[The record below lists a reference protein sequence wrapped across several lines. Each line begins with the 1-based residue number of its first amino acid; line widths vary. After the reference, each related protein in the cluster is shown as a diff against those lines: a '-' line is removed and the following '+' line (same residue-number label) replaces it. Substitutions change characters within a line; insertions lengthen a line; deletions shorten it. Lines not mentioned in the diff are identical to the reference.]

1 MANREATRA
10 HTCEGHEMP
19 RGNRV
24 GEKGSLFGQLKQNLK
39 STQTKA
45 KLKTSHQKYMENQ
58 GKATNDFGGNK
69 RGKFGAHTHTHL
81 AEGEIVRG
89 KCRAH
94 VKGHTVRLESLTR

>member
-1 MANREATRA
+1 
-10 HTCEGHEMP
+10 
-19 RGNRV
+19 
-24 GEKGSLFGQLKQNLK
+24 
-39 STQTKA
+39 
-45 KLKTSHQKYMENQ
+45 MENQ

>member
-1 MANREATRA
+1 
-10 HTCEGHEMP
+10 
-19 RGNRV
+19 
-24 GEKGSLFGQLKQNLK
+24 
-39 STQTKA
+39 
-45 KLKTSHQKYMENQ
+45 MENQ

-81 AEGEIVRG
+81 AEGEIVRV